1 MTTSNPAQ
9 PPAFDPS
16 TASPIMKFFG
26 FSHLP
31 VGALR
36 ETSQMFGELALRID
50 ALQPTSQ
57 AGKAEKATALR
68 KLLEAKDA
76 AVRSVLP

>member
-1 MTTSNPAQ
+1 MPEA
-9 PPAFDPS
+9 PIPAFDSS

-26 FSHLP
+26 FAHLP
-31 VGALR
+31 VGPLR
-36 ETSQMFGELALRID
+36 ETSQMFGELAQRLD
-50 ALQPTSQ
+50 ALQPATP

-76 AVRSVLP
+76 AVRSALP